1 MKVKIS
7 IVLKSFD
14 SLKSDYLFLKSSF
27 AGERPELT
35 APTVLPFEHSMLAR
49 LPGASVSS
57 KAPTP
62 LGTEASRSVPTSAQ
76 RTSCSQ
82 HEPSIEIGSSILL
95 ESTTDSLLHT
105 TNNKLKSIMF
115 KSNSIRLPLKHS
127 LYTVLRSP
135 HIDKKS
141 REQFEM
147 KVHKQL
153 ITVIIDIKQLREIL
167 FALKKHDQSG
177 AQMKIVFH
185 YTTRFPC

>member
-7 IVLKSFD
+7 IVFKSFD

-27 AGERPELT
+27 SKVPEVSDR
-35 APTVLPFEHSMLAR
+35 TVLPFKHSMPAR
-49 LPGASVSS
+49 LPAVSVSS
-57 KAPTP
+57 KASAQR
-62 LGTEASRSVPTSAQ
+62 GEAARSARTSAQ
-76 RTSCSQ
+76 STSCGK
-82 HEPSIEIGSSILL
+82 HEPSIKLGRSILL

-105 TNNKLKSIMF
+105 TNHKLHSVMLK
-115 KSNSIRLPLKHS
+115 KNSIRLPLKHS

-153 ITVIIDIKQLREIL
+153 ITIITDIKELREIL
-167 FALKKHDQSG
+167 FALKKHEKSG
-177 AQMKIVFH
+177 AQLKILFH
-185 YTTRFPC
+185 YTTRFSC